1 MQVIVNSDH
10 NITGDES
17 LTTRVE
23 AILADSI
30 GRFEER
36 ITRVEAFLSDAN
48 SSAKHGARDKRC
60 VLEARIAGAQS
71 VVASNEAPTLLEA
84 IEGAA
89 GKLERVLEHT
99 FGKHDASSGK
109 SPREQD
115 LANSDELNELEKWE
129 RDREPRESKH
139 TR

>member
-10 NITGDES
+10 NITGDE
-17 LTTRVE
+17 TVTARVE

-30 GRFEER
+30 ERFEDR
-36 ITRVEAFLSDAN
+36 ITKVEAFLSDAN
-48 SSAKHGARDKRC
+48 STKHGARDKRC
-60 VLEARIAGAQS
+60 VLEARVAGAGP
-71 VVASNEAPTLLEA
+71 VVASNEAPTVLEA

-89 GKLERVLEHT
+89 DKLERALEHA
-99 FGKHDASSGK
+99 FGKQDASAGK

-115 LANSDELNELEKWE
+115 LAQADELGELEKWE
-129 RDREPRESKH
+129 RDRESRESKH

>member
-17 LTTRVE
+17 VTARVE

-30 GRFEER
+30 ERFENR

-48 SSAKHGARDKRC
+48 SSKHGARDKRC

-71 VVASNEAPTLLEA
+71 VVASNEAPTVLEA

-89 GKLERVLEHT
+89 NKLERVLEHT
-99 FGKHDASSGK
+99 LGKQEARSGR

-115 LANSDELNELEKWE
+115 VASADELRELEKWE
-129 RDREPRESKH
+129 RDRESRESKH
-139 TR
+139 PR

>member
-10 NITGDES
+10 NITGDEAV
-17 LTTRVE
+17 TARVE

-30 GRFEER
+30 ERFAER
-36 ITRVEAFLSDAN
+36 ITKVEVFLSDTN
-48 SSAKHGARDKRC
+48 SSKHGARDKRC
-60 VLEARIAGAQS
+60 VLEARVAGAQS
-71 VVASNEAPTLLEA
+71 VVTSDEAPTVLAA

-89 GKLERVLEHT
+89 GKLERALGHA
-99 FGKHDASSGK
+99 FGKLDASAGK

-115 LANSDELNELEKWE
+115 LARTDELGELEKWE
-129 RDREPRESKH
+129 RDRESHQSKH

>member
-17 LTTRVE
+17 VTARVE

-30 GRFEER
+30 ERFAER

-48 SSAKHGARDKRC
+48 SGSKHGARDKRC
-60 VLEARIAGAQS
+60 VLEARVAGAQT
-71 VVASNEAPTLLEA
+71 VVASNEAPTVLEA

-89 GKLERVLEHT
+89 DKLERALEHA
-99 FGKHDASSGK
+99 FGKLDASGGK

-115 LANSDELNELEKWE
+115 LANADELGELEKWE
-129 RDREPRESKH
+129 RERQSHDSKH

>member
-1 MQVIVNSDH
+1 MQVLVNSDH

-17 LTTRVE
+17 LKARVE
-23 AILADSI
+23 AIVADSI
-30 GRFEER
+30 ERFEER

-48 SSAKHGARDKRC
+48 SSSKHGARDKRC

-71 VVASNEAPTLLEA
+71 VVASNEAPTVLEA

-89 GKLERVLEHT
+89 DKLERVLEHA
-99 FGKHDASSGK
+99 FGKQDASHAK

-115 LANSDELNELEKWE
+115 LANADELGELEKWE
-129 RDREPRESKH
+129 RERESRESKH

>member
-17 LTTRVE
+17 LTARVE

-30 GRFEER
+30 ERFEER

-48 SSAKHGARDKRC
+48 SSSKHGATDKRC

-71 VVASNEAPTLLEA
+71 VVASNEASTVLEA

-89 GKLERVLEHT
+89 DKLERVLEHA
-99 FGKHDASSGK
+99 FGKHEASGGK

-115 LANSDELNELEKWE
+115 LADSDELGELEKWE
-129 RDREPRESKH
+129 RERESRESKH